1 MISCRAQGGLTIE
14 RLIHE
19 RSDMFCFL
27 HTSPK
32 IIYLQMG
39 GNDLSS
45 TSSDIV
51 ANEVYL
57 FASFLHYGI
66 HIPIVVIRQLLWRDP
81 SSTNQNYNDKVNEV
95 NANLLHITRQDNN
108 SCIIFW
114 SDLSFL
120 GRDGVH
126 LNSNG
131 MFKYMRS
138 VRSAVLHASN
148 VLGKVW
154 YLVYMYM
161 CILNTIQLVH
171 KLLTRKP

>member
-1 MISCRAQGGLTIE
+1 MYS
-14 RLIHE
+14 
-19 RSDMFCFL
+19 
-27 HTSPK
+27 
-32 IIYLQMG
+32 
-39 GNDLSS
+39 
-45 TSSDIV
+45 
-51 ANEVYL
+51 

-66 HIPIVVIRQLLWRDP
+66 QIPIVVIGQLLWRDP

-95 NANLLHITRQDNN
+95 NAKLLQLARQDNN
-108 SCIIFW
+108 SCIIFWRHHGFW

-138 VRSAVLHASN
+138 VHSAVLHASN

-154 YLVYMYM
+154 YYWYTCVFSWYTTY
-161 CILNTIQLVH
+161 
-171 KLLTRKP
+171 

>member
-1 MISCRAQGGLTIE
+1 MISCHAQGGLTIE

-19 RSDMFCFL
+19 RSDLFCFL

-32 IIYLQMG
+32 IIYLHIG

-45 TSSDIV
+45 TSSGIV
-51 ANEVYL
+51 ANEVYS
-57 FASFLHYGI
+57 FAGFLHYGI
-66 HIPIVVIRQLLWRDP
+66 QIPIVVIGQLLWRDP

-95 NANLLHITRQDNN
+95 NAKLLDITRQDNN
-108 SCIIFW
+108 SCIIFWRHHGFW

-131 MFKYMRS
+131 MFKSTRS
-138 VRSAVLHASN
+138 VRSAALHAFN
-148 VLGKVW
+148 VLDKVW
-154 YLVYMYM
+154 YYWYTCVF
-161 CILNTIQLVH
+161 
-171 KLLTRKP
+171 